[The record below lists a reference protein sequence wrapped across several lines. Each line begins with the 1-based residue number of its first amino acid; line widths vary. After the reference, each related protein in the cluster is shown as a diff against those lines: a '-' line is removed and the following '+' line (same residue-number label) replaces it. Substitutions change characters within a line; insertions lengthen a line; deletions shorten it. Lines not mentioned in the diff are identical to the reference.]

1 MLHFVQEYLEQLA
14 VLLLDLPAVVRPVQ
28 RSPPAVVWVVQQFPP
43 ADLTS
48 QPASGSL
55 CWLAFV
61 CRCRE
66 QVCFPQ
72 EFVLRPVVGEA
83 LSFPSHSVPRFVCF
97 LWRVQEFVRARGHLS
112 LEVFRRLRLS
122 VRFPPHLQRA
132 VYSAS

>member
-72 EFVLRPVVGEA
+72 VFVLRPVVAEA
-83 LSFPSHSVPRFVCF
+83 LSFPSNSVPHFV
-97 LWRVQEFVRARGHLS
+97 HLS
-112 LEVFRRLRLS
+112 PEVFRRLQFS
-122 VRFPPHLQRA
+122 VRFPRHLQRA
-132 VYSAS
+132 VYSAE

>member
-1 MLHFVQEYLEQLA
+1 MQEYLEQLA
-14 VLLLDLPAVVRPVQ
+14 VLMLDLPAVVRPVRQ
-28 RSPPAVVWVVQQFPP
+28 APPAVVGGGQQFPP
-43 ADLTS
+43 ADLTLLS
-48 QPASGSL
+48 VFVPL

-72 EFVLRPVVGEA
+72 EFVLRPVVAEA

-122 VRFPPHLQRA
+122 VRFLPHLQRA

>member
-1 MLHFVQEYLEQLA
+1 MQEYLEQLA

-48 QPASGSL
+48 QPASVSR
-55 CWLAFV
+55 CWLAFL
-61 CRCRE
+61 CRRRE

-72 EFVLRPVVGEA
+72 KFVLRPVVAEA

-97 LWRVQEFVRARGHLS
+97 L
-112 LEVFRRLRLS
+112 
-122 VRFPPHLQRA
+122 
-132 VYSAS
+132 